1 MVAHLGSAD
10 TMPVGLVWSLR
21 ITDYAMIAYWGV
33 SALAVLGLLRL
44 PPSYMYAG
52 YGQPMMGAWNWSFAP
67 LDLAF
72 SLIGLFSLRL
82 ADRGDSRWRG
92 YALISMSLTFCAGL
106 MALAFWSII
115 GFFDASWWIPNLL
128 LMFVGGY
135 WALRLAK
142 GLEAG

>member
-1 MVAHLGSAD
+1 VVAHLGPAD

-21 ITDYAMIAYWGV
+21 LIDYAMLIYWGV
-33 SALAVLGLLRL
+33 SALAGLSLLRL

-67 LDLAF
+67 LDLIF

-82 ADRGDSRWRG
+82 ARRRDARWRS
-92 YALISMSLTFCAGL
+92 YTLISMSLTFCAGL

-115 GFFDASWWIPNLL
+115 GFFDASWWTPNLL
-128 LMFVGGY
+128 LMLLGGY
-135 WALRLAK
+135 WVLRLAS
-142 GLEAG
+142 GMQAG